1 VALDIIDEAASE
13 FKVKEEFAKVYV
25 PSLSEQLAEMEKLLK
40 DCDGKDPSK
49 DTEAFDQ
56 LYAKYDEF
64 SRSLDRLNDFWGHR
78 VEAVEGGAE

>member
-1 VALDIIDEAASE
+1 MALDIIDEAASE

-25 PSLSEQLAEMEKLLK
+25 PSLSEQLAEMDKLLK
-40 DCDGKDPSK
+40 DLDGKDPSK

-56 LYAKYDEF
+56 LYAKYDEL

-78 VEAVEGGAE
+78 VEAAEGGAE